1 MKRTI
6 LVAFCIIVLCSMALL
21 ANTETVK
28 AYKAGYITDD
38 YIATITPTM
47 DGQWTTTDEW
57 TDAQEVHLE
66 GSLNAIFR
74 LKYNTAPDY
83 SWINQYYLIEF
94 FDDNTND
101 AGDYWQMCYASAA
114 TFYGDPTGGTTPQT
128 DCLRIDFVGHSQA
141 GLTIYKG
148 TGTGWSVFTGYTW
161 PDNIQIVDSIS
172 ASPSNSAPHWIVEIK
187 IQHSYTGFG
196 IQPNFWIRVA
206 AYDATNSAAGA
217 QAWPAS
223 SVDVP
228 NDWGLMNA
236 LQTVIPETFPI
247 GVMLVLSSVA
257 VIVGSRYFRKGT
269 RIKSCSQGK
278 LEK

>member
-1 MKRTI
+1 MKRVV
-6 LVAFCIIVLCSMALL
+6 LVVFFIVALCSLCL
-21 ANTETVK
+21 VINTGTVS
-28 AYKAGYITDD
+28 AYKAGYSVDD
-38 YIATITPTM
+38 YVATITPTM
-47 DGQWTTTDEW
+47 DGKWTTTDEW

-74 LKYNTAPDY
+74 LKYVSNYPT
-83 SWINQYYLIEF
+83 SVNQYYLIEF
-94 FDDNTND
+94 FGDNTND
-101 AGDYWQMCYASAA
+101 AGDYLQICYASAA
-114 TFYGDPTGGTTPQT
+114 TFGGTPIGGTTPQT
-128 DCLRIDFVGHSQA
+128 DCLRIDYVGHTQT
-141 GLTIYKG
+141 GLALYKG
-148 TGTGWSVFTGYTW
+148 TGTGWSPSADYTW
-161 PDNIQIVDSIS
+161 GTTIQIVDSIS
-172 ASPSNSAPHWIVEIK
+172 ASPLDSTPHWIAEIM
-187 IQHSYTGFG
+187 IEHIHYN
-196 IQPNFWIRVA
+196 IQPEFWIRVA
-206 AYDATNSAAGA
+206 VYDASRSAAGV

-269 RIKSCSQGK
+269 RIKSYSQKK